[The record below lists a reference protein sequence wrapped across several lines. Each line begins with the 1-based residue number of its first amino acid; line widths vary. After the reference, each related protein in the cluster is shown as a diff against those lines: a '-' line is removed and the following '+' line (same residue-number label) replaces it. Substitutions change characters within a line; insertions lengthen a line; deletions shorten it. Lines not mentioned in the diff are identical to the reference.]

1 MDPSG
6 RFNFHGGFIQSKDND
21 LIHLLS
27 WYIMRGLLLS
37 LGGVLHLVVD
47 LQ

>member
-27 WYIMRGLLLS
+27 WYIMRGLLPL